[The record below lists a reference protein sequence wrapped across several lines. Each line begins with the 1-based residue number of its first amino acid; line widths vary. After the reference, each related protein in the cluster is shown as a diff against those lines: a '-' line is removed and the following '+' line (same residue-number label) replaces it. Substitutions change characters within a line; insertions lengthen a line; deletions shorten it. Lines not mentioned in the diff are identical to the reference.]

1 MEETVW
7 AEKAPEK
14 IRIAIIE
21 DDEAVREVCRR
32 ALSRRS
38 HEVVEF
44 SDGASALEAS
54 KKEAFDIA
62 IVDWVL
68 PDYDGFSLFQRLK
81 ERSPNLVGIA
91 LTGQSMRDV
100 VVKSLG
106 VGMLWVLIKPFT
118 IAELISVVDTACN
131 YVSIVNS
138 ANQLRARTE
147 VAETLLRE
155 VDLERLG
162 EHLTQIAIEQTCSNA
177 ASLLV
182 ADRLRGCLRIV
193 AAVGIPLTTRNIEV
207 KPTAGIVGL
216 VIQMRKPIVINSE
229 MVKHAY
235 IAQRLRYG
243 GRGSAISF
251 PLVEDED
258 VNGILNVTR
267 WEDEP
272 QFKESDVEAFK
283 WFIAWTTKV
292 VSRSLQYEMLKESFF
307 NTARLL
313 ISLQEAQDPYRRSH
327 SERVAEYACALA
339 SFVGCSQR
347 EIETVKASAFL
358 YQIGLHLIDK
368 SILHKKGKLTE
379 AEYEQVKRYP
389 ELTIQALGDVP
400 FIWDVREIILAHRE
414 HYDGSGYPH
423 GRGGEEIPFLARLL
437 SVADT
442 YVALT
447 SPRPH
452 RPAMSEESAKE
463 ELLKMAGKELD
474 PELTKTFVKHILEGL
489 KRREAL

>member
-1 MEETVW
+1 MGE
-7 AEKAPEK
+7 AFGLKKAHGK
-14 IRIAIIE
+14 LRIAIIE

-38 HEVVEF
+38 HEVIEF
-44 SDGASALEAS
+44 NNGASALEAS
-54 KKEAFDIA
+54 EKEAFDIA

-81 ERSPNLVGIA
+81 EKLPNLVGIA
-91 LTGQSMRDV
+91 LTGQGLRDV

-106 VGMLWVLIKPFT
+106 VGMPWVLIKPFT
-118 IAELISVVDTACN
+118 IAELISVVDTACE
-131 YVSIVNS
+131 YASIINN
-138 ANQLRARTE
+138 ADQLRTRTE
-147 VAETLLRE
+147 VAETLLHE

-162 EHLTQIAIEQTCSNA
+162 QRLTQTAIEQTNSNA

-182 ADRLRGCLRIV
+182 TDRLRGCLRIV
-193 AAVGIPLTTRNIEV
+193 SAVGIPLATRNIEV
-207 KPTAGIVGL
+207 RPTTGIVGL
-216 VIQMRKPIVINSE
+216 VIQMRKPIIINSE
-229 MVKHAY
+229 MMKHSY

-243 GRGSAISF
+243 GKGSAISF
-251 PLVEDED
+251 PLLEDEG
-258 VNGILNVTR
+258 VNGVLNVTR

-272 QFKESDVEAFK
+272 QFKESDVEAFG
-283 WFIAWTTKV
+283 WFVAWASKV

-313 ISLQEAQDPYRRSH
+313 VSLQEAQDPYRRSH

-339 SFVGCSQR
+339 ASLGCSRR

-358 YQIGLHLIDK
+358 YQIGLHQIDK
-368 SILHKKGKLTE
+368 AILHKKGKLTE

-400 FIWDVREIILAHRE
+400 FIWDVREVILSHRE
-414 HYDGSGYPH
+414 HYDGSGYPN
-423 GRGGEEIPFLARLL
+423 GKSGDEIPFLARLL

-474 PELTKTFVKHILEGL
+474 PELTKSFVKHILEGAKKKKL
-489 KRREAL
+489 